1 MKRVLRI
8 ASVLTALAFVAP
20 AFAQE
25 AKPAEPAKTEA
36 KKPAHKKAAKKA
48 EKKTEKKEEAAKPAA
63 PAEAK

>member
-25 AKPAEPAKTEA
+25 AAKPAET
-36 KKPAHKKAAKKA
+36 
-48 EKKTEKKEEAAKPAA
+48 AA
-63 PAEAK
+63 PAKAE